1 MVREMIGNREKRMWR
16 TEREKEG
23 MVRGKEKAGWWRQKN
38 EVKGREDRSCILSSL
53 ETTYIVPQPAYPIR
67 VGFCPKPQ

>member
-1 MVREMIGNREKRMWR
+1 MEIERKECGEQRER
-16 TEREKEG
+16 KEG
-23 MVRGKEKAGWWRQKN
+23 KVRGKEKAGWWRQRN
-38 EVKGREDRSCILSSL
+38 EVKGREVRSCILSSL

>member
-1 MVREMIGNREKRMWR
+1 MEIERKECGEQRER
-16 TEREKEG
+16 KEG
-23 MVRGKEKAGWWRQKN
+23 MVRGKEKAGWWRQRN